1 MKTRVRL
8 KNGAEVVIRPQ
19 RKGDLDQL
27 FEFFRTMPDR
37 DKRFLRY
44 DVSKRAV
51 LEDRFRATRTGRVKR
66 LVAVVE
72 DQIAADGVLELEGHG
87 WKEHVGELRLFV
99 SRGYRRKGLGM
110 LMARELYKLAS
121 VNKVEEVVVKMMRP
135 QIAARKIFRRL
146 GFHEETL
153 MRDYVKD
160 LSGKVQDLVLM
171 RSDLESLWRELEDYF
186 ATGDW
191 QRTR

>member
-121 VNKVEEVVVKMMRP
+121 RAKVEEVVVKMMRP

-146 GFHEETL
+146 GFHEEVVL
-153 MRDYVKD
+153 PDYVKD
-160 LSGKVQDLVLM
+160 RGGRVQDLIVM
-171 RSDLESLWRELEDYF
+171 RCDLASLWQLLEDYF
-186 ATGDW
+186 AASDW